1 MALAALV
8 LDKNDPQVSNIFNSN
23 TVLTSSSVALSKIN
37 EASVYT
43 LTRCETSC
51 SQLTED
57 ITVIISPGAYV
68 GPISFTQVCKIT
80 DVNCAIENLVEA
92 GIKSSMEKIVSNNYD
107 TKLSNDPLYGLSKK
121 MLFSTDKLDA
131 TLRNNT
137 FQMISTSCLFK
148 TNQII
153 SNNYVYV
160 GTGAK
165 TGAISFAQSSEI
177 SSIDCVVD
185 TIAKNNSFQTDDTS
199 NSANVLGLA
208 ITIVI
213 VIMII
218 FITIIIFYI
227 LSGKRKRKIPKLDRK
242 IYLEINNNKNIYSDY
257 SDMEFR

>member
-51 SQLTED
+51 SQ
-57 ITVIISPGAYV
+57 
-68 GPISFTQVCKIT
+68 IT